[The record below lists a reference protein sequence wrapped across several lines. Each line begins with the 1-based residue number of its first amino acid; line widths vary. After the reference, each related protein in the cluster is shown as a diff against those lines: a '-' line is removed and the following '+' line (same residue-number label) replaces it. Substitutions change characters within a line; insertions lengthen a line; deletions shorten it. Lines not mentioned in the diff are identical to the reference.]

1 MSTFTEL
8 GVSAPV
14 VGALSRR
21 GIETPFKIQNLVLGD
36 ALAGRDILAKSKT
49 GSGKTLGFGIPLVE
63 RIDNSM
69 IRPAALVLVPTRELA
84 VQVAEDISDIAAVKG
99 LKVATV
105 YGGVGLDA
113 QAKRARKAQIIVAT
127 PGRLED
133 LLNRRLISMER
144 ITILVLDEAD
154 RMLDMGFQ
162 PQVDKIV
169 DRISK
174 NRQTMFFSATLD
186 GRVGQLARAY
196 TNEAIKHEVHED
208 SPVISLASHRFIP
221 VTAENKIDNLVKLLR
236 EKRDLAIVFVRT
248 KHGADK
254 LVRKLRTQG
263 IDSLAIHGNKSQNQ
277 RQNALNRFESGKVD
291 VLIATDVAARG
302 LDLDG
307 ITHVINF
314 DPPHDHTDYVHR
326 VGRTARAGRTGAG
339 ITFVDPDKR
348 KDVSVIAHKLK
359 LTKEFEADG
368 LRISAPAGKPN
379 QFRRGR
385 GNGSGNGNGN
395 GGRGRTSGRSRARR

>member
-1 MSTFTEL
+1 MSKFQEL
-8 GVSAPV
+8 GVSTPV
-14 VGALSRR
+14 VQALSRR
-21 GIETPFKIQNLVLGD
+21 GIAEPFKIQNLVLADG
-36 ALAGRDILAKSKT
+36 LAGKDILAKSKT
-49 GSGKTLGFGIPLVE
+49 GSGKTLGFGIPIVE
-63 RIDNSM
+63 RIASAM

-84 VQVAEDISDIAAVKG
+84 VQVAAEISDIALVKN
-99 LKVATV
+99 LRVATV

-113 QAKRARKAQIIVAT
+113 QAKRARKAHIIVAT

-133 LLNRRLISMER
+133 LIQRRLITMDR

-162 PQVDKIV
+162 PQVDLIV

-186 GRVGQLARAY
+186 GRVGLVARKY
-196 TNEAIKHEVHED
+196 TRDPVRHEVHED
-208 SPVISLASHRFIP
+208 TPVISEASHRFIP

-236 EKRDLAIVFVRT
+236 DQRDLAIVFVRT

-254 LVRKLRTQG
+254 LVKKLRAQG

-277 RQNALNRFESGKVD
+277 RERALGRFSSGHVD

-302 LDLDG
+302 LDVDD
-307 ITHVINF
+307 ISHVINF

-326 VGRTARAGRTGAG
+326 VGRTARAGRLGHG
-339 ITFVDPDKR
+339 VTFVDADKR
-348 KDVSVIAHKLK
+348 NDVSAMARKLQ
-359 LTKEFEADG
+359 LSTQFEADG
-368 LRISAPAGKPN
+368 LRMSAPAGRAAQGHN
-379 QFRRGR
+379 RRSSGR
-385 GNGSGNGNGN
+385 NAGQ
-395 GGRGRTSGRSRARR
+395 GRGRARSGRR

>member
-1 MSTFTEL
+1 MSKFQEL

-14 VGALSRR
+14 VQALSRR
-21 GIETPFKIQNLVLGD
+21 GILEPFKIQNLVLADG
-36 ALAGRDILAKSKT
+36 LAGKDILAKSKT
-49 GSGKTLGFGIPLVE
+49 GSGKTLGFGIPIVE
-63 RIDNSM
+63 RIDPKM
-69 IRPAALVLVPTRELA
+69 VRPGALVLVPTRELA
-84 VQVAEDISDIAAVKG
+84 VQVAAEISDIALVKN

-113 QAKRARKAQIIVAT
+113 QAKRARKAQVIVAT

-133 LLNRRLISMER
+133 LLNRRLISMESVS
-144 ITILVLDEAD
+144 ILVLDEAD

-169 DRISK
+169 DRINRK
-174 NRQTMFFSATLD
+174 RQTMFFSATLD
-186 GRVGQLARAY
+186 GRVGQLARSY
-196 TNEAIKHEVHED
+196 TNEPVRHEVHEET
-208 SPVISLASHRFIP
+208 PVISAASHRFIP
-221 VTAENKIDNLVKLLR
+221 VTAENKIDNLVHLLR
-236 EKRDLAIVFVRT
+236 EQRDLAIVFVRT

-254 LVRKLRTQG
+254 LVKKLRAYKV
-263 IDSLAIHGNKSQNQ
+263 DSLAIHGNKSQNQ
-277 RQNALNRFESGKVD
+277 RQRALDRFASGHVD

-348 KDVSVIAHKLK
+348 NDVSTIARKLK
-359 LTKEFEADG
+359 LHVQFEADG
-368 LRISAPAGKPN
+368 LKMSAPAGRPAQARN
-379 QFRRGR
+379 RRSNNGR
-385 GNGSGNGNGN
+385 TNGRS
-395 GGRGRTSGRSRARR
+395 GGRARSGRR

>member
-1 MSTFTEL
+1 MSKFQEL

-14 VGALSRR
+14 VQALSRR
-21 GIETPFKIQNLVLGD
+21 GIDEPFKIQNLVLADG
-36 ALAGRDILAKSKT
+36 LAGKDILAKSKT
-49 GSGKTLGFGIPLVE
+49 GSGKTLGFGIPIVE
-63 RIDNSM
+63 RIDARLV
-69 IRPAALVLVPTRELA
+69 RPGALVLVPTRELA
-84 VQVAEDISDIAAVKG
+84 VQVAAESSDIALVKN

-133 LLNRRLISMER
+133 LLNRRMISLES
-144 ITILVLDEAD
+144 ISILVLDEAD

-169 DRISK
+169 DRISRK
-174 NRQTMFFSATLD
+174 RQTMFFSATLD

-196 TNEAIKHEVHED
+196 TNEAVRHEVHEET
-208 SPVISLASHRFIP
+208 PVISAASHRFIP
-221 VTAENKIDNLVKLLR
+221 VTAENKIDNLVHLLR
-236 EKRDLAIVFVRT
+236 EQRDLAIVFVRT

-254 LVRKLRTQG
+254 LVKKLRAYK

-277 RQNALNRFESGKVD
+277 RQRALDRFAAGHVD

-348 KDVSVIAHKLK
+348 NDVSLIARKLQ
-359 LTKEFEADG
+359 LHVQFEADG
-368 LRISAPAGKPN
+368 LKMSAPAGRPN
-379 QFRRGR
+379 GQSRNRR
-385 GNGSGNGNGN
+385 SA
-395 GGRGRTSGRSRARR
+395 GRGRPRAQSGRRSR